1 MKQEIAK
8 EYPDK
13 EVKLEYM
20 LVDLSSFRS
29 VKDFTVAFRE
39 KNLPLHVLIN
49 NAATVCLSRGKRTL
63 CVIRVLCNYK
73 TVYCKTASWG
83 SIARVARDSH
93 IFSRFSLPERLHI
106 NANWYRI
113 QKIASNTHVIV

>member
-20 LVDLSSFRS
+20 LVDLGSFRS

-49 NAATVCLSRGKRTL
+49 NAGILAPDRGKATPSFYNFMYEIYPSFRPM
-63 CVIRVLCNYK
+63 V
-73 TVYCKTASWG
+73 
-83 SIARVARDSH
+83 VA
-93 IFSRFSLPERLHI
+93 
-106 NANWYRI
+106 
-113 QKIASNTHVIV
+113 

>member
-8 EYPDK
+8 EHLDK

-39 KNLPLHVLIN
+39 KNLPLHILIN
-49 NAATVCLSRGKRTL
+49 NAGIIVPDRGK
-63 CVIRVLCNYK
+63 
-73 TVYCKTASWG
+73 A
-83 SIARVARDSH
+83 
-93 IFSRFSLPERLHI
+93 
-106 NANWYRI
+106 
-113 QKIASNTHVIV
+113 THKLLQSTYTHSF

>member
-13 EVKLEYM
+13 VVKLESM

-49 NAATVCLSRGKRTL
+49 NAAIIAGDRGKATSIYYTL
-63 CVIRVLCNYK
+63 
-73 TVYCKTASWG
+73 
-83 SIARVARDSH
+83 
-93 IFSRFSLPERLHI
+93 SL
-106 NANWYRI
+106 
-113 QKIASNTHVIV
+113 QVSFF

>member
-1 MKQEIAK
+1 MKQEIANGH
-8 EYPDK
+8 PDK

-49 NAATVCLSRGKRTL
+49 NAGILAADRGKSTPSY
-63 CVIRVLCNYK
+63 CNSSPNVL
-73 TVYCKTASWG
+73 
-83 SIARVARDSH
+83 
-93 IFSRFSLPERLHI
+93 F
-106 NANWYRI
+106 
-113 QKIASNTHVIV
+113 

>member
-8 EYPDK
+8 EHPDK

-29 VKDFTVAFRE
+29 VKDFAEAFRE

-49 NAATVCLSRGKRTL
+49 NAGMLASGRGKSTPSYYTSSPN
-63 CVIRVLCNYK
+63 VP
-73 TVYCKTASWG
+73 
-83 SIARVARDSH
+83 
-93 IFSRFSLPERLHI
+93 F
-106 NANWYRI
+106 
-113 QKIASNTHVIV
+113 